1 MSAFTDRIYAS
12 WKRQNSAVQLQ
23 CSSSGG
29 MGGVPPM
36 QARRWPS
43 KPSDFAGNAVM
54 RPRTP
59 SRPEKQKTPAS
70 ATNTPGVMTNIREV
84 NVDGTHC
91 RS

>member
-1 MSAFTDRIYAS
+1 MSTLADRIYAS
-12 WKRQNSAVQLQ
+12 WKRQNSVVKPQ

-36 QARRWPS
+36 QARQRLS
-43 KPSDFAGNAVM
+43 KPSDSAGNAVM

-70 ATNTPGVMTNIREV
+70 ATNTPEVMTNIQKG

-91 RS
+91 RT

>member
-1 MSAFTDRIYAS
+1 MSALTDRIYAS
-12 WKRQNSAVQLQ
+12 WKRQNSAVQPQ
-23 CSSSGG
+23 RSSSGG

-36 QARRWPS
+36 QARQRPS
-43 KPSDFAGNAVM
+43 QPSDFAGNAVM
-54 RPRTP
+54 RPRTQ

-70 ATNTPGVMTNIREV
+70 ATNTPGAMTNIREV

>member
-1 MSAFTDRIYAS
+1 MSAFTHRVYAS
-12 WKRQNSAVQLQ
+12 WKRQNSVVQPQ
-23 CSSSGG
+23 RSPSGG

-36 QARRWPS
+36 QAKQMPFQ
-43 KPSDFAGNAVM
+43 PSDSAGNAVM

-70 ATNTPGVMTNIREV
+70 ATNTPGAVTNIREV

-91 RS
+91 RP